1 MYYSDEIIDEIRQRS
16 DIISIISEYTA
27 LTKKGHSHTGLCP
40 FHHEKTPSFSVS
52 EDKQMYY
59 CFGCGAGGNV
69 ITFVMQKEN
78 MTFPEALQFL
88 AERAH
93 IDLDAAE
100 KMQGQ
105 NGGVNKKALHLE
117 IYKKAAR
124 FYYYSLQLKE
134 NEQALDYFHKRGI
147 TSDVIKHFGLGYA
160 PAEYNILYQ
169 NMKREGYE
177 DEDLLETGLF
187 LKSKKNGMLF
197 DRFSDRVM
205 FPIFN
210 LNKKV
215 IAFGGRIL
223 GEGQPKYLNSPE
235 SLLFDKSR
243 TLYGLHIARNEK
255 HPYYI
260 LVEGYMDVIAM
271 HVAGFTQTVASLGTA
286 FTDGH
291 AKLLK
296 RYTQQVVI
304 LYDNDGAGKK
314 AALRAIPILR
324 SNGINVKVL
333 QLTDAKDPDEFL
345 KKHGADEMKKLLDEA
360 ESHIWFRIKEIE
372 STYHLELPDEKV
384 KFLQEVAKLIGSLE
398 SSIEQS
404 IYSEEISQKYQI
416 NQDALQAE
424 VKKYYQSEAKSIQA
438 VKAPKVQES
447 LGGGTLPMQ
456 LEFLCTLYNYPFAY
470 SYIKEYIGPNLFD
483 EGLIQELASAIFES
497 IQKSTPVDIDYFNN
511 RYPEI
516 KDQKIISTVFMK
528 KDERYDENDL
538 IRKMLTETIKRLNMI
553 HIEKT
558 LKMTSDIT
566 EVQRLL
572 MRKKALDKLN
582 IEFING

>member
-52 EDKQMYY
+52 EEKQMYY

-88 AERAH
+88 AEKAH
-93 IDLDAAE
+93 IDLEAE
-100 KMQGQ
+100 EKKQGY
-105 NGGVNKKALHLE
+105 NGGASKKALHLE

-124 FYYYSLQLKE
+124 FYYYSLQLQE
-134 NEQALDYFHKRGI
+134 NEHALTYFNQRGI
-147 TSDVIKHFGLGYA
+147 TKEVIKHFGLGYA
-160 PAEYNILYQ
+160 PAYYNSLYQ
-169 NMKREGYE
+169 NMKKEGYE

-210 LNKKV
+210 LNQKV
-215 IAFGGRIL
+215 VAFGGRIL

-243 TLYGLHIARNEK
+243 TLYGLHIARHEK

-271 HVAGFTQTVASLGTA
+271 HEAGFTQTVASLGTA

-324 SNGINVKVL
+324 SNGIQVKVL
-333 QLTDAKDPDEFL
+333 LLTDAKDPDEFL

-372 STYHLELPDEKV
+372 HNYHLELPDEKV
-384 KFLQEVAKLIGSLE
+384 KFLQEIAQLIGGLE

-404 IYSEEISQKYQI
+404 IYSEEISRKYQI
-416 NQDALQAE
+416 NPDALQAE
-424 VKKYYQSEAKSIQA
+424 IKKYYHRETKAQGY
-438 VKAPKVQES
+438 VKQPKVQES
-447 LGGGTLPMQ
+447 LGGGTIPMQ
-456 LEFLCTLYNYPFAY
+456 LEFLCTLFNYPFVY
-470 SYIKEYIGPNLFD
+470 QYIKDYIAPCLFD
-483 EGLIQELASAIFES
+483 EGLVQEIATKLFDSIEQGES
-497 IQKSTPVDIDYFNN
+497 INLDYFNN
-511 RYPEI
+511 HYTDI
-516 KDQKIISTVFMK
+516 KEQKMISTVFMK
-528 KDERYDENDL
+528 KDTRYDENDL

-558 LKMTSDIT
+558 LKTTTDIK
-566 EVQRLL
+566 EVQNLL
-572 MRKKALDKLN
+572 MRKKALDQLN

>member
-1 MYYSDEIIDEIRQRS
+1 MYYSDEIIDEIRQHS
-16 DIISIISEYTA
+16 DIISIISDYTA
-27 LTKKGHSHTGLCP
+27 LTRKGSSHTGLCP
-40 FHHEKTPSFSVS
+40 FHNEKTPSFSVS
-52 EDKQMYY
+52 DEKQMYY

-100 KMQGQ
+100 NREQE
-105 NGGVNKKALHLE
+105 NGRASKKAIHLE
-117 IYKKAAR
+117 IYKKAAK
-124 FYYYSLQLKE
+124 FYYYSLHAKE
-134 NEQALDYFHKRGI
+134 NQQALAYFDKRGI
-147 TSDVIKHFGLGYA
+147 NSETIKHFGLGYA
-160 PAEYNILYQ
+160 PSEYNILYQ
-169 NMKREGYE
+169 TMKKEGY
-177 DEDLLETGLF
+177 DDQDLLESGLF
-187 LKSKKNGMLF
+187 LKSEKKGVLF

-243 TLYGLHIARNEK
+243 TLYGLHIARQAK

-271 HVAGFTQTVASLGTA
+271 HKAGFTQTVASLGTA

-296 RYTQQVVI
+296 RHTEQLVI

-324 SNGINVKVL
+324 NNGINVKVL
-333 QLTDAKDPDEFL
+333 QLEDAKDPDEFL
-345 KKHGADEMKKLLDEA
+345 EKHGPEEMKKLLDEA

-372 STYHLELPDEKV
+372 EHYHLDMPDEKI

-404 IYSEEISQKYQI
+404 IYSDEIAVKYQI
-416 NQDALQAE
+416 SQDALQAE
-424 VKKYYQSEAKSIQA
+424 IKKYYQTQ
-438 VKAPKVQES
+438 VQKAPVAQAPRVRES

-456 LEFLCTLYNYPFAY
+456 LEFLCAIYNYPFVY
-470 SYIKEYIGPNLFD
+470 SYVKPYIEVSLFD
-483 EGLIQELASAIFES
+483 EGLIQ
-497 IQKSTPVDIDYFNN
+497 
-511 RYPEI
+511 
-516 KDQKIISTVFMK
+516 
-528 KDERYDENDL
+528 
-538 IRKMLTETIKRLNMI
+538 
-553 HIEKT
+553 
-558 LKMTSDIT
+558 
-566 EVQRLL
+566 
-572 MRKKALDKLN
+572 
-582 IEFING
+582 

>member
-1 MYYSDEIIDEIRQRS
+1 MYYSDEIIDEIRQSS
-16 DIISIISEYTA
+16 DIISIISDYTA
-27 LTKKGHSHTGLCP
+27 LTKKGSSYTGLCP
-40 FHHEKTPSFSVS
+40 FHNEKTPSFSVS
-52 EDKQMYY
+52 EEKQMYY
-59 CFGCGAGGNV
+59 CFGCGAGGNI

-88 AERAH
+88 AEKAH

-100 KMQGQ
+100 NSAQE
-105 NGGVNKKALHLE
+105 NGRVSKKAIHLE

-124 FYYYSLQLKE
+124 FYYYSLQTKE
-134 NEQALDYFHKRGI
+134 NEQALNYFYNRGI
-147 TSDVIKHFGLGYA
+147 NQEVIKHFGLGYA

-169 NMKREGYE
+169 TMKKEGYE
-177 DEDLLETGLF
+177 DEDLLESGLF
-187 LKSKKNGMLF
+187 LKSKKNGVLF

-235 SLLFDKSR
+235 TILFDKSR
-243 TLYGLHIARNEK
+243 TLYGLHIARQMK
-255 HPYYI
+255 YPYYI

-271 HVAGFTQTVASLGTA
+271 HEAGFTQTIASLGTA

-296 RYTQQVVI
+296 RHTEQVVI

-345 KKHGADEMKKLLDEA
+345 KIHGPEEMKKLLDEA

-372 STYHLELPDEKV
+372 GHFHLELPDEKV
-384 KFLQEVAKLIGSLE
+384 KFLQEVAKLVGSLE

-404 IYSEEISQKYQI
+404 IYTNEISEKYQI
-416 NQDALQAE
+416 NQDALEAE
-424 VKKYYQSEAKSIQA
+424 IKRYYQMQTHAA
-438 VKAPKVQES
+438 TTPKVTRVNEA
-447 LGGGTLPMQ
+447 LGGGTVPMQ
-456 LEFLCTLYNYPFAY
+456 LEFLCAIYNYPFVY
-470 SYIKEYIGPNLFD
+470 NYIKDYIEANLFD
-483 EGLIQELASAIFES
+483 EGLIQDLARSIFES
-497 IQKSTPVDIDYFNN
+497 IENNQSIDMAYFNN
-511 RYPEI
+511 HYTDI
-516 KDQKIISTVFMK
+516 KQQKIISTVFMK

-538 IRKMLTETIKRLNMI
+538 IKKMLTETIKRLNMI
-553 HIEKT
+553 HIERT
-558 LKMTSDIT
+558 LKTTADIQ
-566 EVQRLL
+566 EVQKLL
-572 MRKKALDKLN
+572 LRKKGLDKLN